1 MRGSKAKKLR
11 KFFPHSTDKPIW
23 RKYKRLMNAE
33 GKSQVSTYK
42 GPGVPVAKGSW
53 LPSDALALEEMTQ
66 RYHTTEP
73 IKDSLGEWH
82 VHRVKTAI
90 IDLHPTYVIGKIFG
104 DLNKRGKMHALL
116 IGVLAERV
124 SKPALLYM
132 INELKNHKEYF
143 EPDRDEA
150 QQPEGPDRV
159 GQDTPAPVA

>member
-11 KFFPHSTDKPIW
+11 KFFPHSADKPIW

-33 GKSQVSTYK
+33 GKSQDSTYK

-53 LPSDALALEEMTQ
+53 LPSDALTLEEETQ
-66 RYHTTEP
+66 RYHYKSVTE
-73 IKDSLGEWH
+73 LGVEH
-82 VHRVKTAI
+82 KVRRNTAL

-104 DLNKRGKMHALL
+104 DLNKKGKMQALL

-124 SKPALLYM
+124 SKPVLLYM
-132 INELKNHKEYF
+132 INELKNNKEYF